1 MSALVIH
8 NTHELH
14 QLKKALPLLSTFQL
28 HTRMIANDS
37 YIFYA
42 KAHEIGRAHV

>member
-14 QLKKALPLLSTFQL
+14 QLKKALPHHRGIMFLYRYYQS
-28 HTRMIANDS
+28 A
-37 YIFYA
+37 
-42 KAHEIGRAHV
+42 

>member
-14 QLKKALPLLSTFQL
+14 QLKKALPLLRES
-28 HTRMIANDS
+28 MITNQHYHS
-37 YIFYA
+37 I
-42 KAHEIGRAHV
+42 

>member
-14 QLKKALPLLSTFQL
+14 QLKKALPLLQES
-28 HTRMIANDS
+28 MITNQHYHS
-37 YIFYA
+37 I
-42 KAHEIGRAHV
+42 

>member
-14 QLKKALPLLSTFQL
+14 QLKKALLRLNMVMTVKRQLSWQ
-28 HTRMIANDS
+28 RMNLMQ
-37 YIFYA
+37 
-42 KAHEIGRAHV
+42 RT